1 MIETCNSQ
9 IYKIDS
15 QVSSEG
21 KKLLASKKCSSWTIG
36 VGGIDR
42 DGRKGKAYTIKMNW
56 SLASGKKQVF
66 IGKKEVFYSMDRQ
79 SKLNVAWK
87 YKGMVFTLTAYSSSF
102 TLPQNKTKGR
112 KQFEL
117 KVNGVS
123 FDDLPTPHE
132 ISNPQNEHMMMPSK
146 MSPYKE
152 NLFVACPRR
161 SLELI

>member
-1 MIETCNSQ
+1 MIETFDSQ

-21 KKLLASKKCSSWTIG
+21 KKLLASKKCATWIIG
-36 VGGIDR
+36 VH
-42 DGRKGKAYTIKMNW
+42 DGSKGKSCTIKMNW

-66 IGKKEVFYSMDRQ
+66 IGKREVFYSMDRQ
-79 SKLNVAWK
+79 NKLYVAWK
-87 YKGMVFTLTAYSSSF
+87 YRGMTFTLTAYSSSF
-102 TLPQNKTKGR
+102 TLPQNKIKGR

-152 NLFVACPRR
+152 PLFVACPRR